1 MTYAVTAEVG
11 ELADNPTQKFEISDQ
26 GAKECA
32 AKKLGDINF
41 SKQSTEF
48 ASHVRLKNVAGRSEK
63 E

>member
-1 MTYAVTAEVG
+1 MC
-11 ELADNPTQKFEISDQ
+11 S
-26 GAKECA
+26 
-32 AKKLGDINF
+32 KKLGDINF